1 MPHTILRL
9 NNGIKLIHKEVLSPV
24 SHFGILLNAGTRDE
38 GTNKEGVAHF
48 VEHTLFKGTSH
59 RKGYQILR
67 RMEDVGG
74 DLNASTSKEE
84 TWIHSS
90 FLTSDYERA
99 IELLADIFFYSTFPE
114 KELEKEKDVIL
125 EEIKYYKDSPAELI
139 FDDFEEQVYKEHP
152 LGRSILGTAKS
163 VKSMS
168 REDILTFIKT
178 QYTLNNLILS
188 SVGNISTAKL
198 MKWCNHYFGNEKIT
212 DISRVREPFS
222 HYKPS
227 MEAVP
232 KKTNQAHLMLGCPA
246 YSLYEDKRTP
256 FLLLTNLLGGQ
267 GLNTRLNMTIRE
279 KLGLAYTVEANY
291 SQFSDTGLFTV
302 YTGCGNDYWER
313 CIELV
318 YKEFD
323 KLRHE
328 KLGTLQLH
336 YAKKQFIGQMAI
348 SNEMK
353 LNEMLSIGRSG
364 LFFEQV
370 ETIEEVID
378 KINAIS
384 SAQIQEVAQEILI
397 RDNFSARIFMNR
409 K

>member
-1 MPHTILRL
+1 MPHSILQL
-9 NNGIKLIHKEVLSPV
+9 NNGIKLIHKEIDSPV
-24 SHFGILLNAGTRDE
+24 SHFGILINAGTRDE

-48 VEHTLFKGTSH
+48 VEHTLFKGTTH

-84 TWIHSS
+84 TWIHTS
-90 FLTSDYERA
+90 FLSSDYERA
-99 IELLADIFFYSTFPE
+99 IELLSDIFFHSVFPE

-139 FDDFEEQVYKEHP
+139 FDDFEEQIYKQHS
-152 LGRSILGTAKS
+152 LGRSILGTTKS

-168 REDILTFIKT
+168 RNDILAFIKA

-188 SVGNISTAKL
+188 SAGNISTAKL
-198 MKWCNHYFGNEKIT
+198 LKWCNHYFGNEIINDT
-212 DISRVREPFS
+212 PREREPFT

-227 MEAVP
+227 TEIVH
-232 KKTNQAHLMLGCPA
+232 KKTNQAHLILGCPA
-246 YSLYEDKRTP
+246 YSLYEDKRMP
-256 FLLLTNLLGGQ
+256 FILLTNLLGGQ

-291 SQFSDTGLFTV
+291 SPFSDAGLFTV
-302 YTGCGNDYWER
+302 YAGCDNAYWEK
-313 CIELV
+313 CIELT
-318 YKEFD
+318 YKEFE
-323 KLRHE
+323 KLQRE

-353 LNEMLSIGRSG
+353 MNEMLAIGRSG

-378 KINAIS
+378 RVNSITA
-384 SAQIQEVAQEILI
+384 AQLQEVAQEILI
-397 RDNFSARIFMNR
+397 RDNLSIRILM

>member
-9 NNGIKLIHKEVLSPV
+9 NNGIKLIHKEVTSPI
-24 SHFGILLNAGTRDE
+24 SHFGILINAGTRDE
-38 GTNKEGVAHF
+38 GTNKEGIAHF
-48 VEHTLFKGTSH
+48 VEHTLFKGTTY

-84 TWIHSS
+84 TWIHTT

-99 IELLADIFFYSTFPE
+99 IELLSDIFFHSTFPG

-139 FDDFEEQVYKEHP
+139 FDDFEEQVYKNHP
-152 LGRSILGTAKS
+152 LGRSILGTTKS

-168 REDILTFIKT
+168 RENILTFIKT

-188 SVGNISTAKL
+188 SVGNIPTSKL
-198 MKWCNHYFGNEKIT
+198 VKWCNRYFGNETIA
-212 DISRVREPFS
+212 DISRIREPFL
-222 HYKPS
+222 HYNPN
-227 MEAVP
+227 MEIVH

-246 YSLYEDKRTP
+246 YSLYEGRRTP

-267 GLNTRLNMTIRE
+267 GLNTRLNMMIRE
-279 KLGLAYTVEANY
+279 KLGLAYTLEANY
-291 SQFSDTGLFTV
+291 SPFSDAGLFTV
-302 YTGCGNDYWER
+302 YVGCDNDSWKR
-313 CIELV
+313 CIELI
-318 YKEFD
+318 YKEFE
-323 KLRHE
+323 KLKRE

-364 LFFEQV
+364 LFFEQI
-370 ETIEEVID
+370 ETIEEVIN
-378 KINAIS
+378 KVNSITAS
-384 SAQIQEVAQEILI
+384 QIQEVAQEILI
-397 RDNFSARIFMNR
+397 QDRFSTRILM